1 MGDSAKKAL
10 KAVAK
15 AAKKQ
20 AKAEQKRVKTQEE
33 LVRKTGEPAVTS
45 SSGPSAEG
53 AGGSSRL
60 VRFAEGVRGV
70 LFLIFAVSLVIA
82 ILLPDIGQT
91 LGMFDIID
99 KLIGHW
105 AGKGVL
111 VVIATA
117 FFIYGLKYL
126 RAIK

>member
-10 KAVAK
+10 KAAAK
-15 AAKKQ
+15 GAKKQ
-20 AKAEQKRVKTQEE
+20 AKAEQKRVKTAEE
-33 LVRKTGEPAVTS
+33 PVRTTGEPAATGHS
-45 SSGPSAEG
+45 TEG
-53 AGGSSRL
+53 TGGSSRL

-91 LGMFDIID
+91 LGMSEIIS

-111 VVIATA
+111 VVIAVA

>member
-1 MGDSAKKAL
+1 MGESDKKSL
-10 KAVAK
+10 KAASK

-20 AKAEQKRVKTQEE
+20 AKAEQKGVKGEAE
-33 LVRKTGEPAVTS
+33 SIRATGEPAVTGS
-45 SSGPSAEG
+45 SAPSTKG
-53 AGGSSRL
+53 TGGSSGL

-70 LFLIFAVSLVIA
+70 LFLVFAVSLVVA

-91 LGMFDIID
+91 LGMSEIIG

-111 VVIATA
+111 VVIAAA

>member
-1 MGDSAKKAL
+1 MGESDKKSL
-10 KAVAK
+10 KAAAK
-15 AAKKQ
+15 AVKKQ
-20 AKAEQKRVKTQEE
+20 AKAEQKGAKSQV
-33 LVRKTGEPAVTS
+33 EPGVTS
-45 SSGPSAEG
+45 SSAPSAEET
-53 AGGSSRL
+53 GGSSRL

-91 LGMFDIID
+91 LGMSEIIG

-105 AGKGVL
+105 IGKGVL
-111 VVIATA
+111 VVIAVA

>member
-10 KAVAK
+10 KAAAK
-15 AAKKQ
+15 ATKKQ
-20 AKAEQKRVKTQEE
+20 AKAEQKGIKGQAES
-33 LVRKTGEPAVTS
+33 AVTS
-45 SSGPSAEG
+45 SSAEG
-53 AGGSSRL
+53 KVGSSRL

-70 LFLIFAVSLVIA
+70 LFLVFAVSLVIA
-82 ILLPDIGQT
+82 IVLPDIGQT
-91 LGMFDIID
+91 LGMSEIIG

-105 AGKGVL
+105 IGKGVL
-111 VVIATA
+111 VVIAVA

>member
-10 KAVAK
+10 KAAAK

-20 AKAEQKRVKTQEE
+20 AKAEQKGVKVQ
-33 LVRKTGEPAVTS
+33 VEPAVTS
-45 SSGPSAEG
+45 SSAPSAEG
-53 AGGSSRL
+53 TGGSSRL

-70 LFLIFAVSLVIA
+70 LFLIFAVSLVVA

-91 LGMFDIID
+91 LGMSEIIG

-105 AGKGVL
+105 IGKVVL
-111 VVIATA
+111 VVIAVA